1 MITILFFG
9 RLKEQLDCGQLQ
21 IPQETAL
28 TVKELKQTLIELHP
42 DWQEYLLDEQVLVA
56 VNQTMATINT
66 QVDNQAEV
74 AFFPPVTGG

>member
-21 IPQETAL
+21 ISQATSL
-28 TVKELKQTLIELHP
+28 TVKELKQSLIERHP

-56 VNQTMATINT
+56 VNQTMATLNT
-66 QVDNQAEV
+66 QVDSQAEV

>member
-1 MITILFFG
+1 MVTILFFG

-21 IPQETAL
+21 ISQETAL
-28 TVKELKQTLIELHP
+28 TVKELKQTLIQRHP

-56 VNQTMATINT
+56 VNQTIATLNT
-66 QVDNQAEV
+66 QVDSQAEV

>member
-21 IPQETAL
+21 ICQATSL
-28 TVKELKQTLIELHP
+28 TVKELKQALIERHP

-56 VNQTMATINT
+56 VNQTMATLNT
-66 QVDNQAEV
+66 QVDSQAEV